1 MIMTL
6 GYIFAGILALIG
18 VLIIYQL
25 IRALV
30 LSADYVLWL
39 WGLSQRKASGKK
51 FPIKAFCKKV
61 LSAYPEMIFYNGG
74 ISYSIG
80 AYRWDGYGTGR
91 KPDETRIL
99 YDEE

>member
-1 MIMTL
+1 MIETL

-18 VLIIYQL
+18 ALIVYQL

-30 LSADYVLWL
+30 LSVDYVLWL
-39 WGLSQRKASGKK
+39 WGLSQRKASGEKLP
-51 FPIKAFCKKV
+51 FKAFCERV

-80 AYRWDGYGTGR
+80 VYRWDGFGTGR
-91 KPDETRIL
+91 EKDNTQTL
-99 YDEE
+99 YADD